1 MPGQAVSYMIGNIG
15 IQRARKN
22 RQKEL
27 GDKFDLKAFHRQ
39 VLTCL
44 GPIEMLE
51 ECIKEEENL
60 PFSASFYSDL
70 QTKQKSFYSDLQ
82 PEQSFP
88 SFTRSE
94 NWLHLNGYLE

>member
-15 IQRARKN
+15 IQKARKN

-60 PFSASFYSDL
+60 PFNEDLFYSGL
-70 QTKQKSFYSDLQ
+70 QSK
-82 PEQSFP
+82 QSFS
-88 SFTRSE
+88 SFTKSE